1 MSFFLR
7 GLEIERRRTYIKNE
21 FRRKMNFL
29 LRKRINNRRW
39 FLRKKAKGASM
50 SDQMDMDTKTSAPN
64 VHPPAVSHDSSGQ
77 PTQHLRDFSAHFNP
91 ALMAA
96 ALAQRNSIPSA
107 AHASGGTPSGPL
119 IGGTPMIDHTA
130 QKVDLTV

>member
-1 MSFFLR
+1 
-7 GLEIERRRTYIKNE
+7 
-21 FRRKMNFL
+21 
-29 LRKRINNRRW
+29 
-39 FLRKKAKGASM
+39 
-50 SDQMDMDTKTSAPN
+50 MDMDTKTSAP
-64 VHPPAVSHDSSGQ
+64 VHPPANHDPSGQ

>member
-1 MSFFLR
+1 
-7 GLEIERRRTYIKNE
+7 
-21 FRRKMNFL
+21 MNFL

-50 SDQMDMDTKTSAPN
+50 SDQMDMDTKTSTPN

-107 AHASGGTPSGPL
+107 AHATSGGTPSGPL

>member
-1 MSFFLR
+1 MGVH
-7 GLEIERRRTYIKNE
+7 GLKLL

-50 SDQMDMDTKTSAPN
+50 SDQMDMETKTSTPVHAP
-64 VHPPAVSHDSSGQ
+64 ASHDPSGQ

-107 AHASGGTPSGPL
+107 HASGTPSGPL
-119 IGGTPMIDHTA
+119 IGGTPMIDHAA